1 MKKFILSLTA
11 LFTVGTMAAFANT
24 PVSVDPKAAANFKK
38 EFSSAELV
46 QWSQEGS
53 YNKVSF
59 VLGGNRAIAYFG
71 QDGELIGSLRDLVYN
86 QLPLKVM
93 QALDKR
99 FANAAIFDIRELNNA
114 DGIQYK
120 VTVEKN
126 EKKYSVTIAPDG
138 SVGDV
143 IKIRK

>member
-53 YNKVSF
+53 TTK
-59 VLGGNRAIAYFG
+59 
-71 QDGELIGSLRDLVYN
+71 SLLCW
-86 QLPLKVM
+86 
-93 QALDKR
+93 
-99 FANAAIFDIRELNNA
+99 
-114 DGIQYK
+114 
-120 VTVEKN
+120 VE
-126 EKKYSVTIAPDG
+126 IAPLLISD
-138 SVGDV
+138 
-143 IKIRK
+143 RMAN